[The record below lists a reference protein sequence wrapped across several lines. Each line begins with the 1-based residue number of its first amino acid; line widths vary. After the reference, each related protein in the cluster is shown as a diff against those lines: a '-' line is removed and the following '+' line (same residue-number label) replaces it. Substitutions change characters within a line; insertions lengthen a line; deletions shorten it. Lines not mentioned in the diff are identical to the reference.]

1 MSYYPTNYPFDENSE
16 NIWIHPI
23 RKEISSGLSSY
34 KKNYSEMYLSST
46 NQIDLRAILIDN
58 FNRIRPAILND
69 VWVQEKANEICF
81 GALLADLVP
90 AVNKLRTDSTQELV
104 TKKGT
109 GKSAATLKSQ
119 INLTPGEYTNI
130 IAKYDSMLEKTFK
143 ERLKLGNKK
152 SKDITSA
159 LGNLEATVKMLN
171 NLMKQQNVT
180 NKPALKKL
188 LPKDANVAGIASRM
202 GEAKSIMAKIDKILK
217 TSTVDKEV
225 LLSEKDIQNINN
237 LISQAN
243 SKLNKNL
250 SDMNI
255 GTLNG
260 WGRNII
266 GDLFELDIAH
276 MGKVVNTTMN
286 NLINEGGGGNKNPGV
301 IIADVIGRSL
311 VKGKQGPGDVRMLV
325 QKSMNKAVQNLSIT
339 LPGKTMLEQMKPL
352 IKNVEELEKNRNK
365 NVMTKGN
372 VNDNGLMTQ
381 LQNDMTQLK
390 YAEQKLSLKSSGIKN
405 SKFGDI
411 GNLESY
417 INNYLSANVS
427 NTLVKYVYFNDIATN
442 KDQYNKLSISYV
454 LSKQAE
460 TLRDHLIKSGFE
472 VIISKLVDSYI
483 NNNITMVIARNIG
496 IPTDVLFLSFEY
508 FVMNS
513 FKNDAEC
520 KVRAS
525 EIKKWIKKIENAV
538 KQNANNYLDLG
549 YYIINAYGVLFD
561 SSQKAINQA
570 NAFLKDN
577 FTKSK
582 KVNNSKDVLTS
593 VRLQTSLAE
602 NGIDFA
608 LNIDTSQI
616 PNINTPNDVRFHYNE
631 IIKKMNNLKVSIR
644 SSGGEKK

>member
-1 MSYYPTNYPFDENSE
+1 MSYYPTNYPFNESSE

-23 RKEISSGLSSY
+23 KKEILPELTPY
-34 KKNYSEMYLSST
+34 KKSYAEMYLSST
-46 NQIDLRAILIDN
+46 NQINLKTILIDN
-58 FNRIRPAILND
+58 FNRIRPAVLND
-69 VWVQEKANEICF
+69 VWVQEKANEVCF
-81 GALLADLVP
+81 GALLAGLVP
-90 AVNKLRTDSTQELV
+90 AVNKLRNNSTQELV
-104 TKKGT
+104 TKGGK
-109 GKSAATLKSQ
+109 GKSATSLKSQ
-119 INLTPGEYTNI
+119 INLTPGEYNNI
-130 IAKYDSMLEKTFK
+130 LAKYDSMLEKTFK
-143 ERLKLGNKK
+143 ERLKLDDKK

-180 NKPALKKL
+180 SKAALKKL
-188 LPKDANVAGIASRM
+188 LPKDANVAGISSRM
-202 GEAKSIMAKIDKILK
+202 GEAKSIMTKIDKILK

-225 LLSEKDIQNINN
+225 SLSEKDIQTIDR

-255 GTLNG
+255 GTFNG
-260 WGRNII
+260 WGSNII

-276 MGKVVNTTMN
+276 MGKVVNATMN
-286 NLINEGGGGNKNPGV
+286 NLINEGGGGNKNPGR
-301 IIADVIGRSL
+301 IIADVIGRAL
-311 VKGKQGPGDVRMLV
+311 VNGKQNPADVRILI
-325 QKSMNKAVQNLSIT
+325 QKSMNQATQNLSIT
-339 LPGKTMLEQMKPL
+339 LPGKTTLEQMKPL

-372 VNDNGLMTQ
+372 VNDNGLMAQ

-411 GNLESY
+411 GNLDNY
-417 INNYLSANVS
+417 INNYLSANVN
-427 NTLVKYVYFNDIATN
+427 NTLAKYVYFNDIATN
-442 KDQYNKLSISYV
+442 KNDYNKLSISYV

-472 VIISKLVDSYI
+472 VVISKLVDSYI
-483 NNNITMVIARNIG
+483 NNNVTMVIARNIG

-520 KVRAS
+520 KIRAL
-525 EIKKWIKKIENAV
+525 EIKKWIKKIEDAI

-549 YYIINAYGVLFD
+549 YYIINVYGVLFN

-570 NAFLKDN
+570 NTFLKDN

-582 KVNNSKDVLTS
+582 KVKNSKDVITS
-593 VRLQTSLAE
+593 VKLQTTLAE
-602 NGIDFA
+602 KGIDFA
-608 LNIDTSQI
+608 LNIDTSRI
-616 PNINTPNDVRFHYNE
+616 PNINTPNDVRLHYDN
-631 IIKKMNNLKVSIR
+631 IIKKMNNLNITIR
-644 SSGGEKK
+644 SSGK